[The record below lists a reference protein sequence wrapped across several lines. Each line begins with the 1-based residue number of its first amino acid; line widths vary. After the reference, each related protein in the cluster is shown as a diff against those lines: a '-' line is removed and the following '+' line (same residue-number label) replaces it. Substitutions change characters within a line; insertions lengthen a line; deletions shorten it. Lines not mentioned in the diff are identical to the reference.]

1 MGNNTFLSDHDFQE
15 EENMSNYI
23 GEEIELEDGRIHSYK
38 SHLGNG
44 YRVSHNKHSVPHANR
59 GYYTD
64 VDCARRQREEA
75 FKEEVKMSLYDMAW
89 QHLAKPLCRTCLI
102 KLKESIVSFL
112 FDEQPSTEAPFEE
125 ETPFNDES
133 NEFHSDVS

>member
-44 YRVSHNKHSVPHANR
+44 YRVSHNKHSVPFYRSSHPHANR

-75 FKEEVKMSLYDMAW
+75 FKEEVKMSLYNMAW
-89 QHLAKPLCRTCLI
+89 QHLAKPLCRTCLTI
-102 KLKESIVSFL
+102 IPHFR
-112 FDEQPSTEAPFEE
+112 STEISEAPQAFRKCFCRVM
-125 ETPFNDES
+125 TDI
-133 NEFHSDVS
+133 